1 MTQVANRFDVFDRLP
16 HLIWTLYT
24 QVGLKIY
31 GLLLLFLYVIFG
43 TFLELFDHIKFRCM
57 DKNSCCI
64 LQVSPFVFRR
74 RKSLEQQ

>member
-31 GLLLLFLYVIFG
+31 GLLLLFLCHFWNFFG
-43 TFLELFDHIKFRCM
+43 TVWPH
-57 DKNSCCI
+57 
-64 LQVSPFVFRR
+64 
-74 RKSLEQQ
+74 